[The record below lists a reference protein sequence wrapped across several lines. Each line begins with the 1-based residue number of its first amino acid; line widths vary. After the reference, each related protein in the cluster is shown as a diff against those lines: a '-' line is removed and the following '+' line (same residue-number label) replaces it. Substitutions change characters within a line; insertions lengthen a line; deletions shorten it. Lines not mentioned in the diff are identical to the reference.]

1 MLMKSRDDA
10 RQIVGANIQ
19 GFVDNVSVR
28 LNRLDPLLHTLMSG
42 IFLLSR
48 CQCIPCSLISHGCAF
63 FFFFFFFF
71 FFGCCCRC
79 CSCCC
84 CQQLPNHPT
93 SLSLADAIKLLEAIE
108 KKQQLDLAHVRL
120 RSTISRSTAC
130 NIPLAPSALFFLLC

>member
-71 FFGCCCRC
+71 LVVVAVAVLVVAVNSFQTTR
-79 CSCCC
+79 
-84 CQQLPNHPT
+84 
-93 SLSLADAIKLLEAIE
+93 
-108 KKQQLDLAHVRL
+108 RL
-120 RSTISRSTAC
+120 
-130 NIPLAPSALFFLLC
+130 

>member
-71 FFGCCCRC
+71 FFWLL
-79 CSCCC
+79 
-84 CQQLPNHPT
+84 LP
-93 SLSLADAIKLLEAIE
+93 LLF
-108 KKQQLDLAHVRL
+108 LLL
-120 RSTISRSTAC
+120 LSTASKPPDVFEFGRC
-130 NIPLAPSALFFLLC
+130 DQAAGSD